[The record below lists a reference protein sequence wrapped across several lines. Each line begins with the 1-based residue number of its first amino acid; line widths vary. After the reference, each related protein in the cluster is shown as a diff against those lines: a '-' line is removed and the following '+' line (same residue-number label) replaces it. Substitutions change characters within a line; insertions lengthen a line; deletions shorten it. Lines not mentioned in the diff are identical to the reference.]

1 MSAGALSFSAN
12 LSTLFT
18 EVDFAKRFAKASKA
32 GFHAVE
38 CQFPYAYPADA
49 IAEQLGRHELVQVL
63 LNLPAG
69 DWSRGDRGIAC
80 LPDRTGEFQDGVARA
95 IEYATALGCAR
106 VNCLAG
112 VAPAG
117 ADHDKLG
124 EAFVD
129 NLRFAARELKNRGI
143 MLMIEPLNSRDTPG
157 FFLRTSSQAL
167 KIIQEVGADNISLQ
181 FDVYHTHI
189 MEGDVVA
196 SMLASLPHIAHVQIA
211 DDPGRHEP
219 GTGRIDFESVF
230 ETLAEANYTGW
241 VGCEYIPST
250 TTEESLAWLRASSRI
265 SSG

>member
-1 MSAGALSFSAN
+1 MNAGALWFSAN

-18 EVDFAKRFAKASKA
+18 EVDFVDRFAKASRA

-49 IAEQLGRHELVQVL
+49 LAEQLGRYELVHVL

-69 DWSRGDRGIAC
+69 DWSRGERGIAC
-80 LPDRTGEFQDGVARA
+80 LPDRRGEFQDGVASA
-95 IEYATALGCAR
+95 IEYATTLGCRR

-112 VAPAG
+112 VAPVD
-117 ADHDKLG
+117 ADHDRLNG
-124 EAFVD
+124 TFVD
-129 NLRFAARELKNRGI
+129 NLRFAARELKKRGI
-143 MLMIEPLNSRDTPG
+143 TLMIELLNSRDTPG

-167 KIIQEVGADNISLQ
+167 KIIQEAGADNVSLQ

-196 SMLASLPHIAHVQIA
+196 SMVASLPHIAHVQIA

-219 GTGRIDFESVF
+219 GTGRIDFVAVF
-230 ETLAEANYTGW
+230 EALARANYAGW

-250 TTEESLAWLRASSRI
+250 TTEESLEWLRAYSRI